1 MISEPTRPLTRS
13 RLRTPRSAALAGIVF
28 SLLLGTSILL
38 VQLSIPEAPL
48 DEAGWLSEQA
58 GRVSLAVT
66 LVPFAGL
73 AFLWFMGVIR
83 NQIGEYED
91 QFFSTVFFGSGL
103 LFLGGLFVWM
113 TVIAA
118 VLASASADPDTW
130 ANGDA
135 YIFGRAMIKVM
146 GGVVTL
152 RMAGAFMFSSGTI
165 WSRTKVMPRWLV
177 WLTFILAVVLLL
189 GGPTIREFR
198 LLFPIWVFVVSLF
211 ILKVKDQSLDNEV
224 SDNDDKGDGD

>member
-1 MISEPTRPLTRS
+1 MISEPTHPLTRRS
-13 RLRTPRSAALAGIVF
+13 LRTPRAAALAGIVF
-28 SLLLGTSILL
+28 SLLLGTSVVLI
-38 VQLSIPEAPL
+38 QLSIPDVPPY
-48 DEAGWLSEQA
+48 EAGWLSEQA

-91 QFFSTVFFGSGL
+91 RFFSTVFFGSGL

-118 VLASASADPDTW
+118 VLASFAAAPDTW
-130 ANGDA
+130 PYSDA

-165 WSRTKVMPRWLV
+165 WSRTEVMPRWLV
-177 WLTFILAVVLLL
+177 WLTFLMAVVLLL
-189 GGPTIREFR
+189 GGPSLR
-198 LLFPIWVFVVSLF
+198 LLRLGFPIWVLVVSLF
-211 ILKVKDQSLDNEV
+211 LLRVKDQSVDNED
-224 SDNDDKGDGD
+224 SDNDDR

>member
-1 MISEPTRPLTRS
+1 MISDPTRPLTER
-13 RLRTPRSAALAGIVF
+13 RLRTPRAAALAGIVF
-28 SLLLGTSILL
+28 SLLLGTSVVLI
-38 VQLSIPEAPL
+38 QLSIPEVPPY
-48 DEAGWLSEQA
+48 EADWLSEQA

-83 NQIGEYED
+83 NQIGELED

-118 VLASASADPDTW
+118 VLASFGADPDTW
-130 ANGDA
+130 PNGDA
-135 YIFGRAMIKVM
+135 YIFGRAMINVM

-152 RMAGAFMFSSGTI
+152 RMAGAFMLSSGTI
-165 WSRTKVMPRWLV
+165 WSRTEVMPRWLV
-177 WLTFILAVVLLL
+177 WLTFLIAVVLLV
-189 GGPTIREFR
+189 GGPSLRVLR
-198 LLFPIWVFVVSLF
+198 LGFPVWVFVVSLF
-211 ILKVKDQSLDNEV
+211 ILRFSEQSV
-224 SDNDDKGDGD
+224 DDEEDDRIENVE